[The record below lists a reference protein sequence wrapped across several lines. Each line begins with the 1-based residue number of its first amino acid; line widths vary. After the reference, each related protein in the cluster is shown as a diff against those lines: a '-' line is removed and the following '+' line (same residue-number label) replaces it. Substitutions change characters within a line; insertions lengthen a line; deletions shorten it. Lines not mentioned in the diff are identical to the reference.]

1 MLAVWLCGAGLV
13 LLFSQQVMDSVQR
26 VTQTFA
32 VSVLPALFPMMVLG
46 GLYSPERPGT
56 GERFFLVLFGFC
68 AGSPASARQTA
79 LLHTHCPVPRREL
92 MPLLC
97 MCGVMSPMF
106 FVGSLGGRLGQQAGW
121 LLLVAHW
128 LSALATGMICAG
140 FYRRMPQRG
149 PLAETHPP
157 SAAERTAPG
166 RTLLTCL
173 PEAISAAAQSLL
185 SVLGAMATFGI
196 VSAVLQGVAEMFFPA
211 WTADHPASLSLL
223 WAVLE
228 VGGGIFSLLEHAPPL
243 WTICALC
250 SFGGLSI
257 WLQNLLFVGKLI
269 NPMEL
274 LAWRMLHG
282 VLGGICCYLLQKLCP
297 VAVPT
302 AAQAAGVVPGSL
314 LPILLLVTLAFPNR
328 RRAS

>member
-1 MLAVWLCGAGLV
+1 MQAIWVCGAGLI
-13 LLFSQQVMDSVQR
+13 LFFSRQAMEAVQE
-26 VTQTFA
+26 VAQTFV

-46 GLYSPERPGT
+46 GLCNPEKPGT
-56 GERFFLVLFGFC
+56 GNRSFLVLFGFC
-68 AGSPASARQTA
+68 AGSPASARQAA
-79 LLHTHCPVPRREL
+79 LLYAHRPMARRQF

-121 LLLVAHW
+121 LLLAAHW
-128 LSALATGMICAG
+128 LSALATGMLCIG
-140 FYRRMPQRG
+140 FYRCK
-149 PLAETHPP
+149 AEDELLPAGERPVPP
-157 SAAERTAPG
+157 PAASSGTG
-166 RTLLTCL
+166 LLTAL
-173 PEAISAAAQSLL
+173 PTAVTTAAQALL
-185 SVLGAMATFGI
+185 SVLGAMMAFGI
-196 VSAVLQGVAEMFFPA
+196 VAAVLRGIAERLFPA
-211 WTADHPASLSLL
+211 WTAAHPDLLAFL
-223 WAVLE
+223 WALLE
-228 VGGGIFSLLEHAPPL
+228 IGGGTFSLLEHAPPL
-243 WTICALC
+243 WTICTLC

-257 WLQNLLFVGKLI
+257 WLQNLLFVGKMT

-274 LAWRMLHG
+274 LLWRMLHG

-302 AAQAAGVVPGSL
+302 AAQAAGAVPGSL